1 MKKIAFAS
9 LILVFIMAFSACGRK
24 EKTKADLMVGKWR
37 FFSLNLVATT
47 GSEED
52 KLTEKFYQDMA
63 KNTQYT
69 FEKDGT
75 YLFSSTTPESGT
87 WKITED
93 GKTISLTVKASG
105 EKRNFTVVNLT
116 QKELVYTFNGTAYK
130 YLRRDEE
137 EKL

>member
-1 MKKIAFAS
+1 MKAKNLFTSS
-9 LILVFIMAFSACGRK
+9 LLLVMFLFSCGNK
-24 EKTKADLMVGKWR
+24 QPTKADLMVGKWR

-47 GSEED
+47 GSEDD

-69 FEKDGT
+69 FEKDGN

-105 EKRNFTVVNLT
+105 EKRDFTVVNLT

-137 EKL
+137 EK